1 MTSTM
6 IMIMF
11 LNRLVRDRCS
21 IVDTTE
27 IRNTRINVW
36 LRQELKESQSVF
48 VRVSSPNL
56 SGGLNLHIS
65 GPGLSQVSLAL
76 LCQTDGA

>member
-1 MTSTM
+1 M
-6 IMIMF
+6 
-11 LNRLVRDRCS
+11 
-21 IVDTTE
+21 DTTE

-56 SGGLNLHIS
+56 SRALNLS
-65 GPGLSQVSLAL
+65 GPGVSQVSLSL
-76 LCQTDGA
+76 LR

>member
-1 MTSTM
+1 
-6 IMIMF
+6 MIMF
-11 LNRLVRDRCS
+11 LNRQVRDRCS

-48 VRVSSPNL
+48 VHVFSPNL
-56 SGGLNLHIS
+56 SRALNLS
-65 GPGLSQVSLAL
+65 GPGVSQVSLSL
-76 LCQTDGA
+76 LRKTDGA

>member
-1 MTSTM
+1 
-6 IMIMF
+6 MIMF
-11 LNRLVRDRCS
+11 LNRQVRDRCS

-56 SGGLNLHIS
+56 SRALNLHLS
-65 GPGLSQVSLAL
+65 GPGHSQVSLAL
-76 LCQTDGA
+76 LRKTDGA